1 MRHGGTRLQR
11 LDYLTLDSERLLAWS
26 LAASIAAHALA
37 LFLPWMRFGVLNVAP
52 QAPTP
57 VLEARLVPLPPPAA
71 PKPEPAA
78 PPTVL
83 KDTLNRSDLE
93 RMDEPI
99 KKAPRRRLAEDAPVR
114 PERKAPPP
122 KPADDPTRQERDR
135 PQDLRV
141 PNEERAAVPERLTGG
156 ELRETLGRLSE
167 EIFYPPEALQR
178 GLEGEVVILVRVGDG
193 GAILDASVA
202 SGSGHAVLDDAAV
215 RAVRRLGRLSP
226 STANRTILL
235 PVRFRIM

>member
-1 MRHGGTRLQR
+1 MRCSGVRLQR

-26 LAASIAAHALA
+26 VAASIAVHAVA
-37 LFLPWMRFGVLNVAP
+37 LFLPWIDFGALRVAP
-52 QAPTP
+52 HAAAP
-57 VLEARLVPLPPPAA
+57 VLEARLVPLPPAA
-71 PKPEPAA
+71 PPKPEPAP

-83 KDTLNRSDLE
+83 KDTLNRPDLE
-93 RMDEPI
+93 KMEEPI
-99 KKAPRRRLAEDAPVR
+99 RKAPRRRLADDAPPR
-114 PERKAPPP
+114 PERKPPPP
-122 KPADDPTRQERDR
+122 KPADEPTRQEPER
-135 PQDLRV
+135 PLDLRA

-167 EIFYPPEALQR
+167 EIFYPPEALKR
-178 GLEGEVVILVRVGDG
+178 GLEGEVVILVRVGEG

-202 SGSGHAVLDDAAV
+202 SGSGHAMLDEAAV

>member
-1 MRHGGTRLQR
+1 MQR

-26 LAASIAAHALA
+26 VAASIAVHAAA
-37 LFLPWMRFGVLNVAP
+37 LFLPWLKLGALTVAP
-52 QAPTP
+52 HTPAPA
-57 VLEARLVPLPPPAA
+57 LEARLVPLPPPA
-71 PKPEPAA
+71 KPEPAP

-83 KDTLNRSDLE
+83 KDTLDRPDLE
-93 RMDEPI
+93 KAQDPI
-99 KKAPRRRLAEDAPVR
+99 KKAPRRRLAEDAPPR
-114 PERKAPPP
+114 PERKPPPP
-122 KPADDPTRQERDR
+122 KPSDDPTRNGPDR
-135 PQDLRV
+135 PLDLRV
-141 PNEERAAVPERLTGG
+141 PSEERAAVPERLTGG
-156 ELRETLGRLSE
+156 ELREALGRLSE

-178 GLEGEVVILVRVGDG
+178 GLEGEVVILVRVGEG

-202 SGSGHAVLDDAAV
+202 SGSGHAMLDEAAV